1 MNCDMRFQ
9 DKVVLITGGARGI
22 GRAAAMAFARE
33 GARVAINYRAN
44 TEAANACLELLEGGG
59 HRAYKADLAN
69 PEAIEQM
76 VEQVEGHFG
85 RIDVLVNNAG
95 IHETHPIDKVDYE
108 AWQRTWQETIGVNLV
123 GAANITYC
131 VARHMIR
138 AGKGQIVFVSS
149 RGAFRGEPDQ
159 PAYGASKAG
168 MNQMAQSL
176 AQKLAPYGIFCGV
189 VAPGFV
195 ETDLARE
202 ILEGP
207 RGPGIR
213 AQSPFQ
219 RVARP
224 EEVAHA
230 ILFLSEEKSL
240 FLSGAIVDVNGAS
253 YLRS

>member
-1 MNCDMRFQ
+1 MRFQ
-9 DKVVLITGGARGI
+9 DKVVFITGGSRGI
-22 GRAAAMAFARE
+22 GRAAAIAFAKE
-33 GARVAINYRAN
+33 GARVAINYRN
-44 TEAANACLELLEGGG
+44 HTHAANACLALLEGSG
-59 HRAYKADLAN
+59 HRAYRADLAD
-69 PEAIEQM
+69 PAAILEM
-76 VEQVEGHFG
+76 VEQVADHYGQ
-85 RIDVLVNNAG
+85 IDVLVNNAG
-95 IHETHPIDKVDYE
+95 IHETHPVDKVDYQ
-108 AWQRTWQETIGVNLV
+108 AWQREWQDTIGVNLV
-123 GAANITYC
+123 GAANVTYC
-131 VARHMIR
+131 VAQYMIR
-138 AGKGQIVFVSS
+138 ARKGHIVFVSS

-168 MNQMAQSL
+168 MNQLAQSL
-176 AQKLAPYGIFCGV
+176 AQKLAPYGIFSGV

-207 RGPGIR
+207 RGAGIR

-219 RVARP
+219 RVAKP

-240 FLSGAIVDVNGAS
+240 FLSGAIIDVNGAS

>member
-1 MNCDMRFQ
+1 MRFQ

-22 GRAAAMAFARE
+22 GRAAAIAFAKE
-33 GARVAINYRAN
+33 GARVAINYRTNAK
-44 TEAANACLELLEGGG
+44 AANDCLDLLEGDS
-59 HRAYKADLAN
+59 HRAYQADLAD
-69 PEAIEQM
+69 PAAIHEM
-76 VEQVEGHFG
+76 VGQVVGHFG

-95 IHETHPIDKVDYE
+95 IHETHPIDKVDYLT
-108 AWQRTWQETIGVNLV
+108 WQKEWQETIGVNLI
-123 GAANITYC
+123 GAANVTYC
-131 VARHMIR
+131 VARYMIR
-138 AGKGQIVFVSS
+138 ARKGHVVFVSS

-168 MNQMAQSL
+168 MNQLAQSL

-213 AQSPFQ
+213 TQSPFQ
-219 RVARP
+219 RVAKP

-230 ILFLSEEKSL
+230 ILFLAEEKSL
-240 FLSGAIVDVNGAS
+240 FLSGAIIDVNGAS